1 MQILY
6 EMFLNYC
13 KNIADNHG
21 IKFGNVKKLVS
32 NLDNK
37 TNYVVYYRNLLLY
50 LSLEMKLTKIHKFL
64 KLKQFY
70 SLKNTLILTLKKR
83 KIAANNFEKDFFKL
97 MINCVYW

>member
-1 MQILY
+1 
-6 EMFLNYC
+6 MFLNYC

-50 LSLEMKLTKIHKFL
+50 LSLGMKLTKIHKIL
-64 KLKQFY
+64 KFKQFY
-70 SLKNTLILTLKKR
+70 WLKNTLILTLKK
-83 KIAANNFEKDFFKL
+83 EKLLLIILKKTIL
-97 MINCVYW
+97 N

>member
-70 SLKNTLILTLKKR
+70 SLKNTLILTLKK
-83 KIAANNFEKDFFKL
+83 EKLLLIILKKTFL
-97 MINCVYW
+97 N

>member
-32 NLDNK
+32 NLGNK
-37 TNYVVYYRNLLLY
+37 TNYEVYYRNLLLY
-50 LSLEMKLTKIHKFL
+50 LSLEMTLTKLHKIL
-64 KLKQFY
+64 KFKQFY
-70 SLKNTLILTLKKR
+70 WLKNTLILTLKK
-83 KIAANNFEKDFFKL
+83 EKLLLIILKKTIL
-97 MINCVYW
+97 N